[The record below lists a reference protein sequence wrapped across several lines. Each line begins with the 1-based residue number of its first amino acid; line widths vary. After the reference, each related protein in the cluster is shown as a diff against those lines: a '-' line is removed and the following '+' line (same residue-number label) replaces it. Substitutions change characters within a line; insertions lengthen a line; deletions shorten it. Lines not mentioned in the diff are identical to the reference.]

1 MDVFRIHKEWVDEKV
16 VGLRD
21 RCVGG
26 CVCGFIGMWVGVCSK
41 RRIGT
46 PELQKIRTTFGTLGT
61 KEHKIDRIE
70 KMGEKVNQ
78 DKTTCAFF

>member
-1 MDVFRIHKEWVDEKV
+1 MWMCVYGCIGVWI
-16 VGLRD
+16 G
-21 RCVGG
+21 VGG
-26 CVCGFIGMWVGVCSK
+26 RK

>member
-1 MDVFRIHKEWVDEKV
+1 
-16 VGLRD
+16 
-21 RCVGG
+21 
-26 CVCGFIGMWVGVCSK
+26 MWVGVCSK

>member
-1 MDVFRIHKEWVDEKV
+1 MR
-16 VGLRD
+16 
-21 RCVGG
+21 
-26 CVCGFIGMWVGVCSK
+26 MWVYRYVGRCGRK
-41 RRIGT
+41 RRIGI

-70 KMGEKVNQ
+70 KKGEKVNQ